1 MTEEAVSAAAEA
13 VAAEAEVAAAEAEAS
28 AADQEKCTKQLV
40 LIVNKKQKYLS
51 YHLATDLFIAE
62 NATPSTNQRDIK

>member
-13 VAAEAEVAAAEAEAS
+13 VAAAAEVS
-28 AADQEKCTKQLV
+28 AADREKCIKQLV
-40 LIVNKKQKYLS
+40 QIANRKQRYLL

-62 NATPSTNQRDIK
+62 NATPSISQRDIK